1 MAKTSGPSY
10 YTGLNPTEPATVYS
24 NYCMLSQTKKV
35 KPVKA
40 VMAWEEV
47 IQ

>member
-1 MAKTSGPSY
+1 MSKTHVKIHTIS
-10 YTGLNPTEPATVYS
+10 TEPATVYS

-40 VMAWEEV
+40 MNVLEEPK
-47 IQ
+47 